1 MGLFSETAEEMA
13 MKSYDDGYTEGYKEG
28 RKDGLSEGSKG
39 EKKNYMNITV
49 DLSKETLNRLVKI
62 CDEED
67 IGIIEYV
74 EKLIEKAIKPVEA
87 VCSCGH
93 CGCEENEQEE
103 QEEPDVEDIPEYT
116 LVTYHKDVVK
126 GFDLTGEEAKPVMHV
141 IYDIEVGKRNL
152 KIYPY
157 AMHEEDMSDE
167 YLPKWVSAQYWVT
180 GSNDKTCN
188 VHFDINPDDARLIH
202 NERVLTVLEKIAIDI
217 ARLYLNDAPLMK
229 PIAYVSSKLVMYA
242 IHAQ

>member
-13 MKSYDDGYTEGYKEG
+13 MKTYDDGYGEGYKE
-28 RKDGLSEGSKG
+28 GLSEGSKG
-39 EKKNYMNITV
+39 EKKKYMNITV
-49 DLSKETLNRLVKI
+49 DLNKKTLDRLVKI

-87 VCSCGH
+87 VCSYGH
-93 CGCEENEQEE
+93 CSCEEES

-141 IYDIEVGKRNL
+141 IYDIEVGKRKL
-152 KIYPY
+152 KIHPY

-167 YLPKWVSAQYWVT
+167 YLPKWVSAQY
-180 GSNDKTCN
+180 
-188 VHFDINPDDARLIH
+188 
-202 NERVLTVLEKIAIDI
+202 
-217 ARLYLNDAPLMK
+217 
-229 PIAYVSSKLVMYA
+229 
-242 IHAQ
+242 

>member
-13 MKSYDDGYTEGYKEG
+13 MKTYDDGYKEGYKE
-28 RKDGLSEGSKG
+28 GLSEGSKG
-39 EKKNYMNITV
+39 VEKKYMNITV

-87 VCSCGH
+87 VCSYGH
-93 CGCEENEQEE
+93 CSCEEESQEE
-103 QEEPDVEDIPEYT
+103 SDVEDIPEYT
-116 LVTYHKDVVK
+116 NVTYHKDVVK

-141 IYDIEVGKRNL
+141 IYDIEVGKRKL
-152 KIYPY
+152 KIHPY

-188 VHFDINPDDARLIH
+188 VHFDINPDDARLMH
-202 NERVLTVLEKIAIDI
+202 NERVLTVLKKIAIDI

-229 PIAYVSSKLVMYA
+229 PIAYISSKHVMYA

>member
-13 MKSYDDGYTEGYKEG
+13 MKTYDDGYKEGYEE
-28 RKDGLSEGSKG
+28 GLSEGSKG
-39 EKKNYMNITV
+39 EKKKYMNITV

-74 EKLIEKAIKPVEA
+74 ERLIEKAIKPVEP
-87 VCSCGH
+87 VCSYGH
-93 CGCEENEQEE
+93 CSCEEEPQEKS
-103 QEEPDVEDIPEYT
+103 DVEDIPEYT

-141 IYDIEVGKRNL
+141 IYDIEVGKRKL
-152 KIYPY
+152 KIHPY

-202 NERVLTVLEKIAIDI
+202 NERVLNVLEKIAIDI

>member
-13 MKSYDDGYTEGYKEG
+13 MKTYDDGYKEGYKE
-28 RKDGLSEGSKG
+28 GLSEGSKG
-39 EKKNYMNITV
+39 VEKKYMNITV
-49 DLSKETLNRLVKI
+49 DLSKETLNRLVKL

-67 IGIIEYV
+67 IGIVEYV
-74 EKLIEKAIKPVEA
+74 EKLIEKATKPVEA
-87 VCSCGH
+87 VCSYGH
-93 CGCEENEQEE
+93 CSCEENKQEE
-103 QEEPDVEDIPEYT
+103 QEESDVEDIPEYT

-126 GFDLTGEEAKPVMHV
+126 GFDLTGEEAKPVMHI
-141 IYDIEVGKRNL
+141 IYDIEVGKRKL
-152 KIYPY
+152 KIHPY

-229 PIAYVSSKLVMYA
+229 PIVYVSSKLVMYA

>member
-1 MGLFSETAEEMA
+1 MGIFSETAEEMA

-28 RKDGLSEGSKG
+28 CKDGLSEGSKG
-39 EKKNYMNITV
+39 EEKNYMNITV

-93 CGCEENEQEE
+93 CSCEEES

-126 GFDLTGEEAKPVMHV
+126 GFDLTGEEAKPVIHV
-141 IYDIEVGKRNL
+141 IYDIEVGKRKL
-152 KIYPY
+152 KVQPY

-188 VHFDINPDDARLIH
+188 VHFDINPDDTRLIH

-229 PIAYVSSKLVMYA
+229 PISYISSKLVMYD

>member
-1 MGLFSETAEEMA
+1 MSDILSKLPDESQVE
-13 MKSYDDGYTEGYKEG
+13 SYHEGYAEG
-28 RKDGLSEGSKG
+28 YEEGFYEGSKG
-39 EKKNYMNITV
+39 EEKNYMNITV

-67 IGIIEYV
+67 IGIVEYV
-74 EKLIEKAIKPVEA
+74 ERLIEKAIKPVEP
-87 VCSCGH
+87 VCSYRH
-93 CGCEENEQEE
+93 CSCEENEQEE
-103 QEEPDVEDIPEYT
+103 QEKDVEDIPEYT

-126 GFDLTGEEAKPVMHV
+126 GFDLSGEEAKPVMHV
-141 IYDIEVGKRNL
+141 IYDIEVGKRKL
-152 KIYPY
+152 KIHPY

-188 VHFDINPDDARLIH
+188 VHFDINPDDAKLIH

>member
-13 MKSYDDGYTEGYKEG
+13 MKTYDDGYKEGYKE
-28 RKDGLSEGSKG
+28 GLSEGSKG
-39 EKKNYMNITV
+39 EEKKYMNITV

-93 CGCEENEQEE
+93 CSCEENEQEE
-103 QEEPDVEDIPEYT
+103 QESGVEDIPEYT

-126 GFDLTGEEAKPVMHV
+126 GFDLSGEEAKSVMHI
-141 IYDIEVGKRNL
+141 IYDIEVGKRKL
-152 KIYPY
+152 KIHPY
-157 AMHEEDMSDE
+157 AMHEEDMFDE

>member
-13 MKSYDDGYTEGYKEG
+13 MKTYDDGYKEGYKE
-28 RKDGLSEGSKG
+28 GLSEGSKG

-49 DLSKETLNRLVKI
+49 DLSKETLNCLVKL

-67 IGIIEYV
+67 IGIVEYV

-87 VCSCGH
+87 VCSYGH
-93 CGCEENEQEE
+93 CSCEEES

-116 LVTYHKDVVK
+116 NVTYHKDVVK
-126 GFDLTGEEAKPVMHV
+126 GFDLSGEEAKPVMHV
-141 IYDIEVGKRNL
+141 IYDIEVGKRKL
-152 KIYPY
+152 KIHPY

-202 NERVLTVLEKIAIDI
+202 NERVLTRLEEIAIDI

-229 PIAYVSSKLVMYA
+229 PISYISSKLVMYA

>member
-1 MGLFSETAEEMA
+1 MSDILSKLPDESQVE
-13 MKSYDDGYTEGYKEG
+13 SYHEGYAEG
-28 RKDGLSEGSKG
+28 YEEGFYEGSKG
-39 EKKNYMNITV
+39 DEKNYMNITV

-67 IGIIEYV
+67 IGIVEYV
-74 EKLIEKAIKPVEA
+74 ERLIEQAIKPIEA
-87 VCSCGH
+87 VHSCGH
-93 CGCEENEQEE
+93 CSCEENKQEE
-103 QEEPDVEDIPEYT
+103 SDMIDIPEYT

-126 GFDLTGEEAKPVMHV
+126 GFDLSGEEAKPIHHV
-141 IYDIEVGKRNL
+141 IYDIEVGKRKL
-152 KIYPY
+152 KIHPY

-202 NERVLTVLEKIAIDI
+202 NERVLNVLEKIAIDI

>member
-13 MKSYDDGYTEGYKEG
+13 MKTYDDGYGEGYKEG

-39 EKKNYMNITV
+39 VEKNYMNITV
-49 DLSKETLNRLVKI
+49 DLSRDTLNRLVKI

-74 EKLIEKAIKPVEA
+74 ERLIEDAIKPVEG

-93 CGCEENEQEE
+93 CDCEESQEE
-103 QEEPDVEDIPEYT
+103 SDVEDIPEYT
-116 LVTYHKDVVK
+116 NVTYHKDVVK
-126 GFDLTGEEAKPVMHV
+126 GFDLSGEEAKPVMHV
-141 IYDIEVGKRNL
+141 LYNIEVGNRKL
-152 KIYPY
+152 KVHPY
-157 AMHEEDMSDE
+157 VMHEEDMSDE

-180 GSNDKTCN
+180 GANDKTCN
-188 VHFDINPDDARLIH
+188 VHFDINPADAKLMH
-202 NERVLTVLEKIAIDI
+202 NERVLNVLEEIAIDI
-217 ARLYLNDAPLMK
+217 ARLYTNDAPLMK
-229 PIAYVSSKLVMYA
+229 PIAYISSKLVMYA

>member
-13 MKSYDDGYTEGYKEG
+13 MKTYDDGYKEGYKE
-28 RKDGLSEGSKG
+28 GLSEGSKG
-39 EKKNYMNITV
+39 VEKKYMNITV
-49 DLSKETLNRLVKI
+49 DLSKETLNRLVKL

-67 IGIIEYV
+67 IGIVEYV
-74 EKLIEKAIKPVEA
+74 EKLIEKAIKPNES
-87 VCSCGH
+87 CSCGH
-93 CGCEENEQEE
+93 CSCEENEQES
-103 QEEPDVEDIPEYT
+103 QESDIEDIPEYT
-116 LVTYHKDVVK
+116 NVTYHKDIVK

-141 IYDIEVGKRNL
+141 IYDIEVGKRKL
-152 KIYPY
+152 KIHPY

-202 NERVLTVLEKIAIDI
+202 NERVLTVLEEIAIDI
-217 ARLYLNDAPLMK
+217 ARIYLNDAPLMK

>member
-13 MKSYDDGYTEGYKEG
+13 MKTYDDGYKEGYKE
-28 RKDGLSEGSKG
+28 GLSEGSKG
-39 EKKNYMNITV
+39 EKKKYMNITV

-74 EKLIEKAIKPVEA
+74 ERLIEKAIKPVEP
-87 VCSCGH
+87 VCSYGH
-93 CGCEENEQEE
+93 CSCEENEQEE
-103 QEEPDVEDIPEYT
+103 SGVIDIPEYT
-116 LVTYHKDVVK
+116 NVTYHKDTVK
-126 GFDLTGEEAKPVMHV
+126 GFDLSGEEAKPVMHV
-141 IYDIEVGKRNL
+141 IYDIEVGKRKL
-152 KIYPY
+152 KVQPY

>member
-13 MKSYDDGYTEGYKEG
+13 MKTYDDGYKEGYEEG
-28 RKDGLSEGSKG
+28 FSEGSKG
-39 EKKNYMNITV
+39 VEKKYMNITV

-87 VCSCGH
+87 VCSYGH
-93 CGCEENEQEE
+93 CSCEEES

-126 GFDLTGEEAKPVMHV
+126 GFDLSGEEAKPVMHV
-141 IYDIEVGKRNL
+141 IYDIEVGKRKL
-152 KIYPY
+152 KIHPY
-157 AMHEEDMSDE
+157 TMHEEDMSDE

-202 NERVLTVLEKIAIDI
+202 NERVLTVLEEIAIDI

-229 PIAYVSSKLVMYA
+229 PISYISSKLVMYS

>member
-13 MKSYDDGYTEGYKEG
+13 MKTYDDGYKEGY
-28 RKDGLSEGSKG
+28 KDGLSEGSKG
-39 EKKNYMNITV
+39 EEKNYMNITV

-74 EKLIEKAIKPVEA
+74 ERLIEKAIKPVEA
-87 VCSCGH
+87 VCSYGH
-93 CGCEENEQEE
+93 CSCEEES

-126 GFDLTGEEAKPVMHV
+126 GFDLTEEEAKPVMHV
-141 IYDIEVGKRNL
+141 IYDIEVGKRKL
-152 KIYPY
+152 KVQPY

-202 NERVLTVLEKIAIDI
+202 NERVLAVLEKIAIDI
-217 ARLYLNDAPLMK
+217 ARIYLNDAPLMK

>member
-13 MKSYDDGYTEGYKEG
+13 MKTYDDGYTEGYKEG

-39 EKKNYMNITV
+39 VEKNYMNITV

-93 CGCEENEQEE
+93 CSCEENEQEG
-103 QEEPDVEDIPEYT
+103 QESGIEDIPEYT
-116 LVTYHKDVVK
+116 NVTYHKDVVK

-141 IYDIEVGKRNL
+141 IYDIEVGKRKL
-152 KIYPY
+152 KIHPY

-188 VHFDINPDDARLIH
+188 VHFDINPDDAKLIH
-202 NERVLTVLEKIAIDI
+202 NERVLTVLEEIAIDI
-217 ARLYLNDAPLMK
+217 ARIYLKDVPLMK
-229 PIAYVSSKLVMYA
+229 PISYVSSKLVMYA

>member
-13 MKSYDDGYTEGYKEG
+13 MKTYDDGYKEGYKE
-28 RKDGLSEGSKG
+28 GLSEGSKG
-39 EKKNYMNITV
+39 EEKKYTNITV
-49 DLSKETLNRLVKI
+49 DLSRDTLNRLVKL

-74 EKLIEKAIKPVEA
+74 ERLIEKAIKPVEP
-87 VCSCGH
+87 VCSCRH
-93 CGCEENEQEE
+93 CDCEEETQEE
-103 QEEPDVEDIPEYT
+103 SDVEDIPEYT
-116 LVTYHKDVVK
+116 NVTYHKDVVK
-126 GFDLTGEEAKPVMHV
+126 GFDLTGEEAKPVMHI
-141 IYDIEVGKRNL
+141 IYDIEVGKRKL
-152 KIYPY
+152 KVQPY

-167 YLPKWVSAQYWVT
+167 YLPKWVSAQYWVI

>member
-13 MKSYDDGYTEGYKEG
+13 MKTYDDGYKEGYKE
-28 RKDGLSEGSKG
+28 GLSEGSKG
-39 EKKNYMNITV
+39 EEKNYMNITV
-49 DLSKETLNRLVKI
+49 DLNKKTLDRLVKI

-87 VCSCGH
+87 VCSYGH
-93 CGCEENEQEE
+93 CSCEEES

-126 GFDLTGEEAKPVMHV
+126 GFDLSGEEAKPVMHV
-141 IYDIEVGKRNL
+141 IYDIEVGKRKL
-152 KIYPY
+152 KIHPY
-157 AMHEEDMSDE
+157 TMHEEDMSDE

-188 VHFDINPDDARLIH
+188 VHFEINPDDARLIH

>member
-13 MKSYDDGYTEGYKEG
+13 MKIYDDGYKEGY
-28 RKDGLSEGSKG
+28 KDGLSEGRKG
-39 EKKNYMNITV
+39 EEKNYMNITV

-67 IGIIEYV
+67 IGIVEYV
-74 EKLIEKAIKPVEA
+74 EKLIEKAIKPVEP
-87 VCSCGH
+87 VCSYGH
-93 CGCEENEQEE
+93 CSCDENEQEP
-103 QEEPDVEDIPEYT
+103 QEESDVEDIPEYT

-126 GFDLTGEEAKPVMHV
+126 GFDLTGEEAKPVMHI
-141 IYDIEVGKRNL
+141 IYDIEVGKRKL
-152 KIYPY
+152 KIHPY
-157 AMHEEDMSDE
+157 TMHAEDMSDE
-167 YLPKWVSAQYWVT
+167 YLPKWVSAQYWVI

-217 ARLYLNDAPLMK
+217 ARLYLYDAPLMK

>member
-13 MKSYDDGYTEGYKEG
+13 MKTYDDGYKKGYKE
-28 RKDGLSEGSKG
+28 GLSEGSKG
-39 EKKNYMNITV
+39 EEKNYMNITV

-87 VCSCGH
+87 VCSYGH
-93 CGCEENEQEE
+93 CSCEEES

-141 IYDIEVGKRNL
+141 IYDIEVGKRKL
-152 KIYPY
+152 KIHPY

-167 YLPKWVSAQYWVT
+167 YLPKWVSAQYWVI
-180 GSNDKTCN
+180 GSTDKTCN

-217 ARLYLNDAPLMK
+217 ARLYINDAPLMK

>member
-1 MGLFSETAEEMA
+1 MSDILSKLPDESQVE
-13 MKSYDDGYTEGYKEG
+13 SYHEGYAEG
-28 RKDGLSEGSKG
+28 YEEGFYEGSKG
-39 EKKNYMNITV
+39 EEKNYMNITV

-67 IGIIEYV
+67 IGIVEYV
-74 EKLIEKAIKPVEA
+74 ERLIEKAIKPVEP
-87 VCSCGH
+87 VCSYGH
-93 CGCEENEQEE
+93 CSCEENEQES
-103 QEEPDVEDIPEYT
+103 QEYSDVEDIPEYT

-126 GFDLTGEEAKPVMHV
+126 GFDLSGEEAKPVMHV
-141 IYDIEVGKRNL
+141 IYDIEVGKRKL
-152 KIYPY
+152 KIHPY

-188 VHFDINPDDARLIH
+188 VHFDINPDDAKLIH

>member
-13 MKSYDDGYTEGYKEG
+13 MKSYDDGYKEGYKE
-28 RKDGLSEGSKG
+28 GLSEGSKG
-39 EKKNYMNITV
+39 VEKKYMNITV

-87 VCSCGH
+87 VCSYGH
-93 CGCEENEQEE
+93 CSCEEEPQEE
-103 QEEPDVEDIPEYT
+103 SGVIDIPEYT

-141 IYDIEVGKRNL
+141 IYDIEVGKRKL
-152 KIYPY
+152 KIHPY

-229 PIAYVSSKLVMYA
+229 PISYISSKLVMYA

>member
-1 MGLFSETAEEMA
+1 MSDILSKLPDESQVE
-13 MKSYDDGYTEGYKEG
+13 SYHEGYAEG
-28 RKDGLSEGSKG
+28 YEEGFYEGSKG
-39 EKKNYMNITV
+39 EEKNYMNITV
-49 DLSKETLNRLVKI
+49 DLSKETLNRLVKL

-67 IGIIEYV
+67 IGIVEYV
-74 EKLIEKAIKPVEA
+74 ERLIEKAIKPVEA
-87 VCSCGH
+87 VCSYGH
-93 CGCEENEQEE
+93 CSCDENEQEP
-103 QEEPDVEDIPEYT
+103 QEESDVEDIPEYT

-141 IYDIEVGKRNL
+141 IYDIEVGKRKL
-152 KIYPY
+152 KVQPY

-188 VHFDINPDDARLIH
+188 VHFDINPDDAKLMH

>member
-13 MKSYDDGYTEGYKEG
+13 MKTYDDGYKEGY
-28 RKDGLSEGSKG
+28 KDGLSEGSKG
-39 EKKNYMNITV
+39 EKQKYMNITV

-74 EKLIEKAIKPVEA
+74 ERLIEKAIKPVEP

-93 CGCEENEQEE
+93 CSCDENEQEP
-103 QEEPDVEDIPEYT
+103 QEESDVEDIPEYT

-141 IYDIEVGKRNL
+141 IYDIEVGKRKL
-152 KIYPY
+152 KIHPY
-157 AMHEEDMSDE
+157 TMHEEDMSDE
-167 YLPKWVSAQYWVT
+167 YLPKWVSAQYWVI
-180 GSNDKTCN
+180 SSHDKTCN

-229 PIAYVSSKLVMYA
+229 PIAYISSKLVMYA

>member
-13 MKSYDDGYTEGYKEG
+13 MKTYDDGYKEGY
-28 RKDGLSEGSKG
+28 KDGLSEGSKG
-39 EKKNYMNITV
+39 VEKKYMNITV

-74 EKLIEKAIKPVEA
+74 ERLIEKAIKPVEP
-87 VCSCGH
+87 VCSYGH
-93 CGCEENEQEE
+93 CSCEENEQEE
-103 QEEPDVEDIPEYT
+103 SGVIDIPEYT
-116 LVTYHKDVVK
+116 NVTYHKDTVK
-126 GFDLTGEEAKPVMHV
+126 GFDLSGEEAKPVMHV
-141 IYDIEVGKRNL
+141 IYDIEVGKRKL
-152 KIYPY
+152 KVQPY

>member
-1 MGLFSETAEEMA
+1 MSDILSKLPDESQVE
-13 MKSYDDGYTEGYKEG
+13 SYHEGYAEG
-28 RKDGLSEGSKG
+28 YEEGFYEGSKG
-39 EKKNYMNITV
+39 EEKNYMNITV

-74 EKLIEKAIKPVEA
+74 ERLIEKAIKPVEA

-93 CGCEENEQEE
+93 CSCEENEQQE
-103 QEEPDVEDIPEYT
+103 QEESDVEDIPEYT
-116 LVTYHKDVVK
+116 NVTYHKDVVK

-141 IYDIEVGKRNL
+141 IYDIEVGKRKL
-152 KIYPY
+152 KIHPY
-157 AMHEEDMSDE
+157 TMHGEDMSDE
-167 YLPKWVSAQYWVT
+167 YLPKWVSAQYWVI

-229 PIAYVSSKLVMYA
+229 PIVYVSSKLVMYA

>member
-1 MGLFSETAEEMA
+1 MSDILSKLPDESQVE
-13 MKSYDDGYTEGYKEG
+13 SYHEGYAEG
-28 RKDGLSEGSKG
+28 YEEGFYEGSKG
-39 EKKNYMNITV
+39 DEKNYMNITV

-74 EKLIEKAIKPVEA
+74 ERLIEKAIKPVEP
-87 VCSCGH
+87 VCSYGH
-93 CGCEENEQEE
+93 CSCEENEQEE
-103 QEEPDVEDIPEYT
+103 QEKDVEDIPEYT
-116 LVTYHKDVVK
+116 NVTYHKDTVK
-126 GFDLTGEEAKPVMHV
+126 GFDLSGEEAKPVMHV
-141 IYDIEVGKRNL
+141 IYDIEVGKRKL
-152 KIYPY
+152 KIHPY

-217 ARLYLNDAPLMK
+217 ARLYLNDAPFMK

>member
-13 MKSYDDGYTEGYKEG
+13 MKTYDDGYKEGY
-28 RKDGLSEGSKG
+28 KDGLSEGSKG
-39 EKKNYMNITV
+39 VEKKYMNITV

-62 CDEED
+62 CDEENM
-67 IGIIEYV
+67 GIIEYV
-74 EKLIEKAIKPVEA
+74 ERLIEKAIKPVEYG
-87 VCSCGH
+87 CSCGH
-93 CGCEENEQEE
+93 CSCEENEQEE
-103 QEEPDVEDIPEYT
+103 SGVEDIPEYT
-116 LVTYHKDVVK
+116 NVTYHKDVVK
-126 GFDLTGEEAKPVMHV
+126 GFDLSGEEAKPVMHV
-141 IYDIEVGKRNL
+141 IYDIEVGKRKL
-152 KIYPY
+152 KVQPY

-229 PIAYVSSKLVMYA
+229 PIAYISSKLAMYS

>member
-13 MKSYDDGYTEGYKEG
+13 MKTYDDGYKEGYTN
-28 RKDGLSEGSKG
+28 GLSEGSKG
-39 EKKNYMNITV
+39 EEKKYMNITV

-67 IGIIEYV
+67 MGIIEYV
-74 EKLIEKAIKPVEA
+74 ERLIEKAIKPNES
-87 VCSCGH
+87 CSCGH
-93 CGCEENEQEE
+93 CSCEEKEQEE
-103 QEEPDVEDIPEYT
+103 QELEPDVEDIPEYT

-141 IYDIEVGKRNL
+141 IYDIEVGKRKL
-152 KIYPY
+152 KIHPY
-157 AMHEEDMSDE
+157 TMHEEDMSDE

-188 VHFDINPDDARLIH
+188 VHFDINPDDSRLMH

-217 ARLYLNDAPLMK
+217 ARIYVNDAPLMK

>member
-1 MGLFSETAEEMA
+1 MGLFSETAEEMT
-13 MKSYDDGYTEGYKEG
+13 MKTYDDGYEEGYKE
-28 RKDGLSEGSKG
+28 GLSEGSKG
-39 EKKNYMNITV
+39 EKQKYMNITV

-87 VCSCGH
+87 VCSYGH
-93 CGCEENEQEE
+93 CSCEEEPQES
-103 QEEPDVEDIPEYT
+103 DVEDIPEYT

-126 GFDLTGEEAKPVMHV
+126 GFDLTGEEAKPVFHV
-141 IYDIEVGKRNL
+141 IYDIEVGKRKL
-152 KIYPY
+152 KVQPY

-180 GSNDKTCN
+180 GSNEKTCN

-202 NERVLTVLEKIAIDI
+202 NERVLNVLEDIAIDI
-217 ARLYLNDAPLMK
+217 ARIYLKDVPLMK
-229 PIAYVSSKLVMYA
+229 PIAYISSKLVMYA

>member
-13 MKSYDDGYTEGYKEG
+13 MKTYDDGYKEGYKEG
-28 RKDGLSEGSKG
+28 LSEESKG
-39 EKKNYMNITV
+39 VEKNYMNITV

-74 EKLIEKAIKPVEA
+74 ERLIEKAIKPVEA
-87 VCSCGH
+87 VYSCGH
-93 CGCEENEQEE
+93 CSCDENEQES
-103 QEEPDVEDIPEYT
+103 QEESDIEDIPEYT

-141 IYDIEVGKRNL
+141 IYDIEVGKRKL
-152 KIYPY
+152 KVQPY
-157 AMHEEDMSDE
+157 AMHGEDMIDE

-188 VHFDINPDDARLIH
+188 VHFDINPNDARLIH
-202 NERVLTVLEKIAIDI
+202 NERVLAVLEKIAIDI

-229 PIAYVSSKLVMYA
+229 PIAYISSQLVMYA

>member
-13 MKSYDDGYTEGYKEG
+13 MKTYDDGYKEGYKE
-28 RKDGLSEGSKG
+28 GLSEGSKG
-39 EKKNYMNITV
+39 EKKKYMNITV

-74 EKLIEKAIKPVEA
+74 ERLIEKAIKPVEA
-87 VCSCGH
+87 VCSYGH
-93 CGCEENEQEE
+93 CSCKEE
-103 QEEPDVEDIPEYT
+103 QEESDVEDIPEYT

-141 IYDIEVGKRNL
+141 IYDIEVGKRKL
-152 KIYPY
+152 KVHPY

-229 PIAYVSSKLVMYA
+229 PISYISSKLVMYA

>member
-1 MGLFSETAEEMA
+1 MGIFSETAEEMA
-13 MKSYDDGYTEGYKEG
+13 MKTYDDGYKEGYEEG
-28 RKDGLSEGSKG
+28 FYEGSKG
-39 EKKNYMNITV
+39 VEKNYMNITV

-87 VCSCGH
+87 VCSYGH
-93 CGCEENEQEE
+93 CSCEEES

-126 GFDLTGEEAKPVMHV
+126 GFDLSGEEAKPVMHV
-141 IYDIEVGKRNL
+141 IYDIEVGKRKL
-152 KIYPY
+152 KIHPY

-188 VHFDINPDDARLIH
+188 VHFDINPDDTKLIH

>member
-1 MGLFSETAEEMA
+1 MSDILSKLPDESQVE
-13 MKSYDDGYTEGYKEG
+13 SYHEGYAEG
-28 RKDGLSEGSKG
+28 YEEGFYEGSKG
-39 EKKNYMNITV
+39 VEKNYMNITV

-93 CGCEENEQEE
+93 CSCDENEQEP
-103 QEEPDVEDIPEYT
+103 QEESDVEDIPEYT

-126 GFDLTGEEAKPVMHV
+126 GFDLSGEEAKPVMHI
-141 IYDIEVGKRNL
+141 IYDIEVGKRKL
-152 KIYPY
+152 KIHPY

>member
-1 MGLFSETAEEMA
+1 MSDILSKLPDESQVEL
-13 MKSYDDGYTEGYKEG
+13 YHEGYVEG
-28 RKDGLSEGSKG
+28 YEEGFYEGSKG
-39 EKKNYMNITV
+39 EEKNYMNITV

-67 IGIIEYV
+67 IGIVEYV
-74 EKLIEKAIKPVEA
+74 ERLIEKAINPVEA

-93 CGCEENEQEE
+93 CSCEEES
-103 QEEPDVEDIPEYT
+103 QEEPDVIDIPEYT
-116 LVTYHKDVVK
+116 NVTYHKDVVK
-126 GFDLTGEEAKPVMHV
+126 GFDLTEEEAKPVMHV
-141 IYDIEVGKRNL
+141 IYDIEVGKRKL
-152 KIYPY
+152 KIHPY

-202 NERVLTVLEKIAIDI
+202 NERVLTVLEEIAIDI

>member
-13 MKSYDDGYTEGYKEG
+13 MKTYDDGYKEGY
-28 RKDGLSEGSKG
+28 KDGLSEGSKG
-39 EKKNYMNITV
+39 EKKKYMNITV

-74 EKLIEKAIKPVEA
+74 ERLIEKVIKPVEP
-87 VCSCGH
+87 VCSYGH
-93 CGCEENEQEE
+93 CSCEENEQEE
-103 QEEPDVEDIPEYT
+103 QEPDVEDIPEYT
-116 LVTYHKDVVK
+116 LVTYHKDTVK

-141 IYDIEVGKRNL
+141 IYDIEVGKRKL
-152 KIYPY
+152 KVQPY

-229 PIAYVSSKLVMYA
+229 PISYISSKLVMYA

>member
-28 RKDGLSEGSKG
+28 LSEGSKG
-39 EKKNYMNITV
+39 EEKNYMNITV
-49 DLSKETLNRLVKI
+49 DLSKETLNRLVKL

-67 IGIIEYV
+67 IGIVEYV
-74 EKLIEKAIKPVEA
+74 ERLIEKAIKPVEP

-93 CGCEENEQEE
+93 CSCEENEQEE
-103 QEEPDVEDIPEYT
+103 QESGVIDIPEYT
-116 LVTYHKDVVK
+116 NVTYHKDVVK
-126 GFDLTGEEAKPVMHV
+126 GFDLTGEEAKPVIHV
-141 IYDIEVGKRNL
+141 IYDIEVGKRKL
-152 KIYPY
+152 KVQPY

-202 NERVLTVLEKIAIDI
+202 NERVLTVLEEIAIDI

-229 PIAYVSSKLVMYA
+229 PISYVSSKLVMYA